1 MKKILIYI
9 FFFEI
14 IKLTYS
20 IVPVWNLKK
29 SGIDLFEKYKPN
41 DIDYQTI
48 DTALHDNFHFTLNV
62 KLSKVGNIAKK
73 ENSLKFVY
81 ENEQYIIENAPWE
94 DIESAYTNKNDKF
107 YFCPRGK
114 YHPYVYYKNSK
125 TYEPLVPKDFIEN
138 PNVNW
143 ELKCYYQFKLGY
155 IFVSYLNSDKP
166 LYQLEVS
173 SGNFIYNKSIEQGIY
188 DYKWTTDP
196 NNNNKYQMIAILK
209 KNNNIYL
216 KDLYFSINQ
225 NDNNFSYDENKEKKI
240 IEELKSHY
248 NIFFNNDNYNFYWI
262 NYNNNSDFASGVSLN
277 GVIDINNIDNIEI
290 NTIFT
295 SPIEF
300 LDDVTIKQM
309 NFMPNN
315 NKYVYYE
322 IYNNIKNITYHG
334 IIDILLNKVIFNTD
348 EEIKKFLPKSKFS
361 MLALTKDSAYE
372 ICVVYGGYECID
384 KCYNIYDDKIF
395 YDTQKPNLCFNKNLY
410 LCENYI
416 LMPDEVCI
424 EECDENIFTII
435 NDNNKKQCGLCRDL
449 NKTNPYKLI
458 NTKKCFSTPP
468 EGTKIIDEKL
478 KLINCSDGYTL
489 KNDTCIVDKCNSH
502 CKTCKGYSEDD
513 NNQMC
518 ISCKNEN
525 EVVLNGNCIE
535 KCPDRYFVKDNN
547 CQECNDSCFS
557 CSENPNNCT
566 SCIDGE
572 YLDESNHTCN
582 NCTEHCKTCSKG
594 LENGNEN
601 CLSCDLNSQYKYL
614 VKAEGFDSNCVT
626 GCPENT
632 TLKKNE
638 CVGLKDDGKKKN
650 DTLLYIFI
658 IITAILLLLII
669 VCFFKNFCCR
679 PKSHDEKLMKEIN
692 TELIESKNIVD

>member
-1 MKKILIYI
+1 MKAIAIYI
-9 FFFEI
+9 FIFGFI
-14 IKLTYS
+14 NKTCS
-20 IVPVWNLKK
+20 VVPVWNLKK
-29 SGIDLFEKYKPN
+29 SGIDLFEKYKLTYRIA
-41 DIDYQTI
+41 DATI
-48 DTALHDNFHFTLNV
+48 HDAFHFYLDII
-62 KLSKVGNIAKK
+62 LSKEGNIIKK
-73 ENSLKFVY
+73 TNLLQLGDYNYQINS
-81 ENEQYIIENAPWE
+81 APWN

-107 YFCPRGK
+107 YICPKGR
-114 YHPYVYYKNSK
+114 YHAYVYYINSK
-125 TYEPLVPKDFIEN
+125 TYKPLVPEDFNEN
-138 PNVNW
+138 SNDNW
-143 ELKCYYQFKLGY
+143 ELKCYYQHDLGY

-166 LYQLEVS
+166 IYQLEVS
-173 SGNFIYNKSIEQGIY
+173 SGNFIYNKQIEQGIY

-196 NNNNKYQMIAILK
+196 NNNKYQMIAILK
-209 KNNNIYL
+209 KNNQIYL
-216 KDLYFSINQ
+216 KDLYFTI
-225 NDNNFSYDENKEKKI
+225 DKTYSYDENKENKI
-240 IEELKSHY
+240 IEELKSNY
-248 NIFFNNDNYNFYWI
+248 SIFFNNNDYDFYWI
-262 NYNNNSDFASGVSLN
+262 NYNNNSDFTSGFYFN
-277 GVIDINNIDNIEI
+277 GVINANNIESIELNINED
-290 NTIFT
+290 

-300 LDDVTIKQM
+300 LDNVTIRQM
-309 NFMPNN
+309 NFIPYT
-315 NKYVYYE
+315 KYVYYE
-322 IYNNIKNITYHG
+322 IYNNIKKITYHG
-334 IIDILLNKVIFNTD
+334 IIDIKLNKVIFNTD
-348 EEIKKFLPKSKFS
+348 EEIKKFMPISKNS
-361 MLALTKDSAYE
+361 MLAFTRDSVYE
-372 ICVVYGGYECID
+372 ICA
-384 KCYNIYDDKIF
+384 IYDGNYHCLETCNNQYAKIF
-395 YDTQKPNLCFNKNLY
+395 YDTQKPNLCHTEYN
-410 LCENYI
+410 CDNYI
-416 LMPDEVCI
+416 LMPNEVCI
-424 EECDENIFTII
+424 EACDENIFTVI
-435 NDNNKKQCGLCRDL
+435 DNNNNKQCGLCRDL
-449 NKTNPYKLI
+449 NKANPYKLI
-458 NTKKCFSTPP
+458 NTKKCFSSPP

-601 CLSCDLNSQYKYL
+601 CLSCDLNSEFKYL

-638 CVGLKDDGKKKN
+638 CVGLKDDGKKQN